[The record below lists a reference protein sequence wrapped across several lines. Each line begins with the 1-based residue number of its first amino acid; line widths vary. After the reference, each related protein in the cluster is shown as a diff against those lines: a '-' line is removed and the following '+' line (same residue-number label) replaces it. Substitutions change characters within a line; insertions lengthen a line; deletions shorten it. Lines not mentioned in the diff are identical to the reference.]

1 MNPSPMTEV
10 FGKAKV
16 LALAGALSLVAVPS
30 VANAEPAST
39 DVSRAENYA
48 AEAFS
53 AYEKKD
59 YQEAV
64 VLYLKALE
72 AAPSADVLFNLAK
85 IYDTKLN
92 DRQLAMSFYRRYI
105 ADPGAEPDRVR
116 VANARL
122 AELRELEAAASEK
135 PAAVAA
141 TAAVG
146 EQQKGSPPAKSSGPG
161 GDSTVPPAADHG
173 LSGMQ
178 WAGIATGIV
187 GLGGVAVGTVFGFSA
202 KSDADIANQEC
213 NGNDCR
219 TQRGVDAAKDAA
231 TKADVST
238 ASFIAGGALI
248 AVGTVLLLTGGSSAP
263 TEGPTA
269 NFRITPYAGLGSLG
283 TQVSGRF

>member
-1 MNPSPMTEV
+1 
-10 FGKAKV
+10 
-16 LALAGALSLVAVPS
+16 
-30 VANAEPAST
+30 
-39 DVSRAENYA
+39 
-48 AEAFS
+48 
-53 AYEKKD
+53 
-59 YQEAV
+59 
-64 VLYLKALE
+64 
-72 AAPSADVLFNLAK
+72 
-85 IYDTKLN
+85 
-92 DRQLAMSFYRRYI
+92 MSFYRRYI
-105 ADPGAEPDRVR
+105 ADPGAEPERVR

-146 EQQKGSPPAKSSGPG
+146 EQQKAPPTAAKSGS

-202 KSDADIANQEC
+202 KSDSEIANQEC

-231 TKADVST
+231 TKADIST
-238 ASFIAGGALI
+238 ASFIAGGSLI
-248 AVGTVLLLTGGSSAP
+248 AVGAVLLLTGGSSAS
-263 TEGPTA
+263 TEGPRA

>member
-48 AEAFS
+48 ADAFA

-72 AAPSADVLFNLAK
+72 ATPSADVLFNLAK

-116 VANARL
+116 VANTRL
-122 AELRELEAAASEK
+122 TELRELEAAASEK

-146 EQQKGSPPAKSSGPG
+146 EQQKGSPPAAKSSGAS
-161 GDSTVPPAADHG
+161 DSTVPPADHG

-202 KSDADIANQEC
+202 KSDAEIANQEC

-283 TQVSGRF
+283 TQLSGRF